1 MRVLITLPV
10 KVGFDG
16 MTKQVL
22 SYAKYMDRTNL
33 EIDLLSCRGFDPCME
48 KIVAEARFDNVYR
61 IECRDTNQVK
71 YFVELVRLMRQRK
84 YDVIHANGQSATL
97 AVEMLAGL
105 LTGCKLRVAHSHNSM
120 CLHQRAHKILK
131 PLFKITCND
140 AIACSKD
147 AGNWLFG
154 KRKYWILNNGIDVEA
169 FGFSDSLRREYRK
182 NLGLKEDNIALGNVA
197 AFEPKKNQSFLIDL
211 MKILVQNNPKYI
223 LYLWGIDGTSKE
235 KVLNKIKDNGLE
247 NNVKYMGTSDKIN
260 EYINAM
266 DLMLLPSLFEGFPVT
281 VVEWQA
287 NGLPCLLSDTITPDC
302 NLDGNVKFLPINQGV
317 ECWVEQIE
325 SSSFNAKERASD
337 NHVIILRKKGF
348 DIKQNANEL
357 KEHYIEKLNKKRWM

>member
-16 MTKQVL
+16 MTRQVL

-33 EIDLLSCRGFDPCME
+33 EIDLLSCRGFDPCMK
-48 KIVAEARFDNVYR
+48 KIVAEAGFDNVYR

-71 YFVELVRLMRQRK
+71 YFVELVRLMKQRK

-97 AVEMLAGL
+97 AVEMFAGL
-105 LTGCKLRVAHSHNSM
+105 LTGCRLRVAHSHNSM
-120 CLHQRAHKILK
+120 CLHQKAHKMLK

-154 KRKYWILNNGIDVEA
+154 EKKYWILNNGIDVDA
-169 FGFSDSLRREYRK
+169 FRFSESLRKEYRK
-182 NLGLKEDNIALGNVA
+182 KLGLKEDDIALGNVA
-197 AFEPKKNQSFLIDL
+197 AFEPKKNQSFLIDM
-211 MKILVQNNPKYI
+211 MKVLIQNNPKYI

-235 KVLNKIKDNGLE
+235 AVLKKIKNNGLE
-247 NNVKYMGTSDKIN
+247 KNIKYMGTTDKIN
-260 EYINAM
+260 EFINAM
-266 DLMLLPSLFEGFPVT
+266 DLMLLPSMFEGFPVT

-287 NGLPCLLSDTITPDC
+287 NGLPCILSDTITPDC
-302 NLDGNVKFLPINQGV
+302 NLDGNVKFLPINNGV
-317 ECWVEQIE
+317 ECWAEQIE
-325 SSSFNAKERASD
+325 SCSFDVKDRAS
-337 NHVIILRKKGF
+337 NIHIMMLQKKGF

-357 KEHYIEKLNKKRWM
+357 KEHYLEKLNKKG